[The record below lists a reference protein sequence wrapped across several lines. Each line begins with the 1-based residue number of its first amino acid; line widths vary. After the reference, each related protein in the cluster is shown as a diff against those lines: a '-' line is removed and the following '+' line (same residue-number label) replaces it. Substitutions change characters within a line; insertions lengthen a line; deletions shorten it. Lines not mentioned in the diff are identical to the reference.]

1 MLTTCAASTVVALGV
16 GATPAFA
23 AEPVKIAIT
32 NWADVLA
39 TANLAK
45 YVLETEL
52 NQPVKFVQ
60 ANIGVQYQGVARG
73 DLDIMV
79 GGWLP
84 VTHRS
89 EEHTS
94 ELQSLLRIS
103 YAVFCLKKNNT
114 HTSIRAHINDSE

>member
-84 VTHRS
+84 VTH
-89 EEHTS
+89 
-94 ELQSLLRIS
+94 
-103 YAVFCLKKNNT
+103 AVYYKQYKDDMVDVGILYSGGKNGWAVPEYVPYT
-114 HTSIRAHINDSE
+114 DI